1 MTPDSPRHRYIA
13 LFWPTALTAAMLA
26 LTVLI
31 FSGVKLFGISHIT
44 HPPAPQSSPAAA
56 IDHAPPAPVP
66 PADAASPAGATADQ
80 SGMIFNYPLSICIAV
95 AMTLLSVAWL
105 VCKLIDVFF
114 WQAVVQR
121 RLGQAPP
128 RLLVD
133 VLRMIVLIVFA
144 GVIVLVLF
152 GTQFVTGLLLS
163 SGVVGIVLGFAL
175 QRMIG
180 DFFGGIALN
189 VEHPFRIGDW
199 IEVNGTAGKVTEM
212 NWRATHLITLDNV
225 LVVMPNSFITER
237 SLSNYNRPTTGFRT
251 EISVALEYSVQVRDA
266 KRVLLAAI
274 MDAPGVLPEP
284 RPDVIVKEFGNDGV
298 VYRCRFYLATYADHN
313 IVPDIVATHIS
324 EHMWQAG
331 MGVPYPKRDIY
342 HARMPPREVDR
353 RAQKYVL
360 LERVDL
366 FSSLSVDQIAELAG
380 KLTERHF
387 GPGQDVVTQGEAGD
401 SLFVVVDGLL
411 DVKVASGGLAPR
423 KVAKLGP
430 GQFFGEM
437 SLLTGEKRSATVSA
451 VTEVTVYELSKDDL
465 VEFLKTRTVLLD
477 KLGTALADRR
487 MRTDAALAAKA
498 TVQHQTQQRNLAE
511 DLIGKIRYYLGL
523 S

>member
-1 MTPDSPRHRYIA
+1 M
-13 LFWPTALTAAMLA
+13 FWPAVATIGLA
-26 LTVLI
+26 VISLLFYFG
-31 FSGVKLFGISHIT
+31 FSLFGRELSDDALPVVLDVSI
-44 HPPAPQSSPAAA
+44 AATMLS
-56 IDHAPPAPVP
+56 
-66 PADAASPAGATADQ
+66 AAWFT
-80 SGMIFNYPLSICIAV
+80 
-95 AMTLLSVAWL
+95 
-105 VCKLIDVFF
+105 CKLIDVFL
-114 WQAVVQR
+114 WTGMIER
-121 RLGQAPP
+121 RMGQPP
-128 RLLVD
+128 SHLLVD
-133 VLRMIVLIVFA
+133 VVRLLVVIAFVLAF
-144 GVIVLVLF
+144 VIVAF
-152 GTQFVTGLLLS
+152 GTGPLTGLLLS

-212 NWRATHLITLDNV
+212 NWRATHLVTLDNV

-266 KRVLLAAI
+266 KRVLLAAL
-274 MDAPGVLPEP
+274 MDAPGVLAEP

-487 MRTDAALAAKA
+487 MRTDAALAAKESV
-498 TVQHQTQQRNLAE
+498 TQQTQQRNLAE
-511 DLIGKIRYYLGL
+511 DLLGKIRYYLGL